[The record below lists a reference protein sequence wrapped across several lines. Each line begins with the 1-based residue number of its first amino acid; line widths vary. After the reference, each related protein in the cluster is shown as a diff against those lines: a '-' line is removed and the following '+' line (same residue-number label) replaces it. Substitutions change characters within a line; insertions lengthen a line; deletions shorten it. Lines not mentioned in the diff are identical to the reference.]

1 MTKNKEAKPAL
12 KKPEGLDLKKAK
24 EIAEKIIRE
33 NKPWLKEMA
42 DK

>member
-1 MTKNKEAKPAL
+1 MEMDEPKPEV
-12 KKPEGLDLKKAK
+12 KKPEHLDLRKAK
-24 EIAEKIIRE
+24 LMAEKIIRE

>member
-1 MTKNKEAKPAL
+1 MTTKTKPEI
-12 KKPEGLDLKKAK
+12 KKPEKLDLKKAK
-24 EIAEKIIRE
+24 AVAMRIIRE